1 MRILPTALLCTAILA
16 PLAQA
21 RAATLTAAQ
30 IFSQFNAVVFGSF
43 VTAADVEGRTVAGG
57 DMTGGGSF
65 NIAPGTAAASS
76 YGALTV
82 YGNETG
88 SGTYNINNGGGA
100 TILGTSAGSFT
111 VNSGGSLYIGSASSG
126 RLDTSSGSGAVT
138 VGGANSGS
146 IIAGAGSSVFVGG
159 ASSGSVTVN
168 NGGGSVAI
176 LGTNGGTVS
185 LNGGGSVYA
194 GASNGSITIG
204 GGTGTVS
211 LNGSNTNQ
219 ITLNSGG
226 TAAIN
231 GNTGNV
237 TLNGGQLNY
246 TGNRTGN
253 LNLNGGATANKVSQV
268 NLTPPSTP
276 SATVGAFDT
285 TFQTPLT
292 ALSQQLDTLT
302 ANSVARRSGGTLTFA
317 AAPDSS
323 GTAIFDVNTSAFSPN
338 TSVVIQLNGA
348 STVIVNVNVDSCI
361 SNACAF
367 TLPSSVNFQSPT
379 GYADQVLWNFVNA
392 TGLTFSNEF
401 GGSVLAP
408 LAAVSNQGPID
419 GTLVA
424 ASFNGKGELHSY
436 SFSGTLPG
444 GSVQSLSVVVPPPVP
459 EPATLLVFGVAL
471 AGLAAARR
479 RAGPQ
484 TR

>member
-1 MRILPTALLCTAILA
+1 MRILPTVLLCTSILVPLA
-16 PLAQA
+16 PS
-21 RAATLTAAQ
+21 RATTLTTAQ

-43 VTAADVEGRTVAGG
+43 VTAADVEGRTVVGG

-65 NIAPGTAAASS
+65 NIAPGSAAASS

-88 SGTYNINNGGGA
+88 AGTYNVNNGGGA
-100 TILGTSAGSFT
+100 TILGTNAGSFT
-111 VNSGGSLYIGSASSG
+111 LNRGGSFYVGSASSG
-126 RLDTSSGSGAVT
+126 RLDTSSGSGSVT

-168 NGGGSVAI
+168 NGSGSVAI

-185 LNGGGSVYA
+185 LNSGGSVYA

-204 GGTGTVS
+204 GGTGSVS
-211 LNGSNTNQ
+211 LNGDNTNQ

-268 NLTPPSTP
+268 SLAPPSTP
-276 SATVGAFDT
+276 SATVGAFGA

-292 ALSQQLDTLT
+292 ALSQQLDTLSP
-302 ANSVARRSGGTLTFA
+302 NSVASRTGGTLTFA

-436 SFSGTLPG
+436 SFSGTLPS
-444 GSVQSLSVVVPPPVP
+444 GSVQSLSVVVPPVP
-459 EPATLLVFGVAL
+459 EPASLLIFGVAL

-479 RAGPQ
+479 RAVLQ
-484 TR
+484 TL